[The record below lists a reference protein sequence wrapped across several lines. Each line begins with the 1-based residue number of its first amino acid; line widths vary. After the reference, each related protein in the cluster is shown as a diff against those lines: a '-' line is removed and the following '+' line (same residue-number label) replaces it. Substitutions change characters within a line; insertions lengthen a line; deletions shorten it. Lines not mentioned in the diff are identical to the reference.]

1 MKLRD
6 TKPSQILI
14 DKRGNKCIVMSV
26 NTIDEQS
33 ADNLISFRLNVA
45 KPLKSIPAS
54 EPWVYNLKEAK
65 RFFVFPAPEANVK

>member
-14 DKRGNKCIVMSV
+14 DKRGNKCIIMSV
-26 NTIDEQS
+26 NTIDERS
-33 ADNLISFRLNVA
+33 VDNLISFRLKDV

-54 EPWVYNLKEAK
+54 GPWVYNLKEAK
-65 RFFVFPAPEANVK
+65 RFSCFPHQK

>member
-26 NTIDEQS
+26 YTIDERS
-33 ADNLISFRLNVA
+33 ADNLMSFGLKNT
-45 KPLKSIPAS
+45 KSLKSISAS
-54 EPWVYNLKEAK
+54 GPWIYNLKEAK
-65 RFFVFPAPEANVK
+65 